1 MMEAWRKMRA
11 LLFGCSSVFISLLLV
26 LPALAQVKSEV
37 EPNDKRELAQ
47 VIRIGESVEGTFQ
60 VNGDYDYFRFVLEG
74 PGKTLI
80 QIDLSAVPGVLEYLY
95 LYNDQG
101 GKIWELSGRGPES
114 IFNLALPQGIFY
126 TAVWGDKANLQD
138 KYVLALK
145 SLGPWKEGM
154 EAEPND
160 KRELAQEV
168 RIGDNVEGGVQ
179 QNNDD
184 DWYKL
189 AVDKSGKNY
198 LQVDLSAVPEV
209 DTYLYLYDANGQ
221 KLSEVNDAPKN
232 AAESIARFPVE
243 PGVYYIRIYL
253 GGKAA
258 QEKYTLTTKITGAW
272 QEGWESEPNDRR
284 EWANDLKLGQSVQG
298 YFDHKLDED
307 YYKLTIDAPGKTLVQ
322 IDLSAVP
329 EVNGQIYLYND
340 KARNIWSVNDTEKNG
355 PESIFNLALAQGVYY
370 VNAWAHEANTKD
382 PYTLSAKTLGPWQ
395 DGMEAEPNDRKEE
408 ATELRL
414 GQSVQGYYLIGGNDD
429 YFKLNVENP
438 GKNNIQI
445 DLSAVPGSDG
455 RFQILDQGGKQLWMA
470 TDGAKGEPE
479 SVPYL
484 TVTPGV
490 YYIVVTGYQK
500 NITDRYNLSTR
511 LLGPWREGTEA
522 EPNDEIKRANEI
534 KLNVP
539 FTGRINANGD
549 SDYYIVNAGEPALE
563 TIVMQ
568 LSGVPEVRWNF
579 ELLDLKEN
587 RLDYSWRGEIGEG
600 EEIVKMKFKP
610 GTYYMRVQVRVGK
623 NTGSEYTLYAGKPQ
637 KPPATAEEVQQALIR
652 ALDWL
657 ASKQQKDGSWSGYE
671 TAFTGLSLM
680 ALIGAKCV
688 PKDYSTNIKPA
699 VQYLKSIYKPS
710 SKYPEGSKD
719 AAYYGGQLGTDAMYE
734 HAIATLGLIEAL
746 VDLNDSSLEP
756 IAQDAINLII
766 RSQNTEHKPET
777 LGGPLK
783 ADSQYY
789 GGWRYNPSSN
799 SSDLSVSGWQ
809 ILALKAAVNA
819 GFVVPDYVFPSAA
832 KFVRS
837 LQGKSD
843 GSFRYDAPGDSGDS
857 CARAGMGA
865 LSLQLSGFPQD
876 PAVPPALRFMQ
887 DYAPRWNV
895 EQPGGGYA
903 FYYWYY
909 GTRAMFLSGGDDWR
923 IWKDWMCRFLVD
935 HQNQDGSWKGTGS
948 EDNLEIYRVALGA
961 LMLEF
966 CCGHV
971 PIYMSPVKRLGSG
984 FIKVDFEKG
993 AEKEASRN
1001 VEIIMDA
1008 SNSMWGQIG
1017 GEAKIT
1023 IARKVL
1029 AQIINGLP
1037 DSMNVG
1043 MRVYGHRYGLNDK
1056 LACTDTQLLVPIGPV
1071 AKAQLV
1077 DTVNKIQLKGK
1088 TPLVLSV
1095 LEAIK
1100 DFEKIPNGSVI
1111 LVTDGI
1117 ESCNGDVKSIG
1128 PAIKKS
1134 GLEIKVHIVGFD
1146 IKEKE
1151 ARTELEA
1158 IAKSTEGRY
1167 LDAKN
1172 ASELLSAL
1180 EQTLKLEYVVLNEK
1194 GEEAGRG
1201 IVGGDEV
1208 KLKEGSYTL
1217 RILLA
1222 PQPLETKVQVK
1233 AGEKAV
1239 CVLKKEA
1246 AAWKIAY

>member
-1 MMEAWRKMRA
+1 MPKGSHHHDIRSA
-11 LLFGCSSVFISLLLV
+11 LLAAIFSFVLLSRV
-26 LPALAQVKSEV
+26 PAQVQGEV
-37 EPNDKRELAQ
+37 
-47 VIRIGESVEGTFQ
+47 
-60 VNGDYDYFRFVLEG
+60 
-74 PGKTLI
+74 
-80 QIDLSAVPGVLEYLY
+80 
-95 LYNDQG
+95 
-101 GKIWELSGRGPES
+101 
-114 IFNLALPQGIFY
+114 
-126 TAVWGDKANLQD
+126 
-138 KYVLALK
+138 
-145 SLGPWKEGM
+145 
-154 EAEPND
+154 EPND

-189 AVDKSGKNY
+189 AIDKSGKNY

-221 KLSEVNDAPKN
+221 KLIEVNDAPIN
-232 AAESIARFPVE
+232 AVESIAHFPVE
-243 PGVYYIRIYL
+243 SGVYYIRIYL
-253 GGKAA
+253 GGKATR
-258 QEKYTLTTKITGAW
+258 EKYALTTKITGAW
-272 QEGWESEPNDRR
+272 QEGWEAEPNDSR
-284 EWANDLKLGQSVQG
+284 ERANDLKLGRSVQG
-298 YFDHKLDED
+298 YFDNKRDED
-307 YYKLTIDAPGKTLVQ
+307 FYRLTIDAPEKTLVQ

-329 EVNGQIYLYND
+329 EVRSEIYLYND
-340 KARNIWSVNDTEKNG
+340 KGRNIWSANETDKSG
-355 PESIFNLALAQGVYY
+355 PESIFNLALTQGVYY
-370 VNAWAHEANTKD
+370 INAWAYEVNTKD
-382 PYTLSAKTLGPWQ
+382 PYTLSTKILGPWQ
-395 DGMEAEPNDRKEE
+395 EGMEAEPNDRQEE

-414 GQSVQGYYLIGGNDD
+414 GQSVEGYYQLNGNEDYYRLIVDA
-429 YFKLNVENP
+429 P

-445 DLSAVPGSDG
+445 DLSAVPGVDTK
-455 RFQILDQGGKQLWMA
+455 FEILDKDGKELWDVND
-470 TDGAKGEPE
+470 TEKGEPE
-479 SVPYL
+479 SANYF
-484 TVTPGV
+484 TVTEGT
-490 YYIVVTGYQK
+490 YYIWVKGYQK
-500 NITDRYNLSTR
+500 NIATKYSLSTR
-511 LLGPWREGTEA
+511 LLGPWQENQEA
-522 EPNDEIKRANEI
+522 EPNDSKEWANEI
-534 KLNVP
+534 KLNVL
-539 FTGRINANGD
+539 FSGRINAND
-549 SDYYIVNAGEPALE
+549 DTDYYLLNVPTPGVDM
-563 TIVMQ
+563 IVMQ

-587 RLDYSWRGEIGEG
+587 RLDYSWRGETGEG

-610 GTYYMRVQVRVGK
+610 GTYYMRVRVRGGK

-680 ALIGAKCV
+680 AFIGAKCV

-766 RSQNTEHKPET
+766 RSQNAEHKPEI
-777 LGGPLK
+777 LGGPIK
-783 ADSQYY
+783 PDDRYY
-789 GGWRYNPSSN
+789 GGWRYNPN
-799 SSDLSVSGWQ
+799 STNSDISVSGWQ

-819 GFVVPDYVFPSAA
+819 GFAVPDHVFPSAA

-843 GSFRYDAPGDSGDS
+843 GSFRYDSPGDSGDS

-876 PAVPPALRFMQ
+876 PAIPPALRFMQ
-887 DYAPRWNV
+887 DYAPRWNI
-895 EQPGGGYA
+895 ETRGDGYA

-948 EDNLEIYRVALGA
+948 EDRLDIYRVALGA

-971 PIYMSPVKRLGSG
+971 PIYMSQVKRLGSG

-993 AEKEASRN
+993 AEKEASKN

-1023 IARKVL
+1023 IARKAL

-1037 DSMNVG
+1037 ETMNVG
-1043 MRVYGHRYGLNDK
+1043 LRVYGHRYGLNDK

-1117 ESCNGDVKSIG
+1117 ESCNGDIKSVG
-1128 PAIKKS
+1128 PAVKKS
-1134 GLEIKVHIVGFD
+1134 GLELKVHIVGFD
-1146 IKEKE
+1146 IKEAA
-1151 ARTELEA
+1151 ARQELET
-1158 IAKSTEGRY
+1158 IAQSTEGRY

-1172 ASELLSAL
+1172 AGELLSAL
-1180 EQTLKLEYVVLNEK
+1180 EQTLKLEYVVIDEK
-1194 GEEAGRG
+1194 GQEVGRG
-1201 IVGGDEV
+1201 TVGGDEV
-1208 KLKEGSYTL
+1208 KLKEGTYTL

-1222 PQPLETKVQVK
+1222 PQPLETKVQVN
-1233 AGEKAV
+1233 AGGRAV

-1246 AAWKIAY
+1246 GAWKLGC